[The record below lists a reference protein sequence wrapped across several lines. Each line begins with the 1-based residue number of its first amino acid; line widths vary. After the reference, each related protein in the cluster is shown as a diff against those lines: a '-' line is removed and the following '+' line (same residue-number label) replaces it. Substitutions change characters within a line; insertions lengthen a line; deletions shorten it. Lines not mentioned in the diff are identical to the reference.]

1 MLIAGLRLIGI
12 VAPMVLAG
20 PINGRSFQTYVDRVL
35 IPDLRL
41 GDIVIMDNLGPH
53 KGPDVQAA
61 IEAAGATIRY
71 LPPYSPNF
79 NPIEKAFSK
88 LKARLRKGVEH
99 THDALWDRISTL
111 IDQLP
116 PPQNATTSSQ
126 PQNMNQIKKRSRNY
140 QRAIGVIRRK
150 VFEPMMSVIRQA
162 MEQCGYL
169 KCRRKR
175 SIRFLRRHL
184 LFLMRA
190 SAPLKR
196 LKRHPIHWLPYR
208 LRSMHSVK
216 QPDFIQSP

>member
-126 PQNMNQIKKRSRNY
+126 PQNMNQIKKTLQKLPKGNRRNSKESFRTNDVRY
-140 QRAIGVIRRK
+140 T
-150 VFEPMMSVIRQA
+150 
-162 MEQCGYL
+162 
-169 KCRRKR
+169 
-175 SIRFLRRHL
+175 
-184 LFLMRA
+184 A
-190 SAPLKR
+190 SDGTMW
-196 LKRHPIHWLPYR
+196 I
-208 LRSMHSVK
+208 SEV
-216 QPDFIQSP
+216 